1 MAYGD
6 KGLPTLYGRR
16 LGLQPMTT
24 NVSGS
29 GRTGSSP
36 DMLVGAEAI
45 RAGVTTAETTATNLP
60 AFGVSYIT
68 SSVSSGVY
76 TLDPPIP
83 GVNKVLHF
91 GTTGATN
98 YVKTANGETFQSS
111 QGSTFSVIKSTQNIV
126 GSLQLFGLTT
136 SIWGVAPG
144 LSTASF
150 ALSTTT

>member
-16 LGLQPMTT
+16 FGLQPMTSGLT
-24 NVSGS
+24 GS
-29 GRTGSSP
+29 GRTGSVP
-36 DMLVGAEAI
+36 DFLVGPEAL
-45 RAGVTTAETTATNLP
+45 RSGVTTAETTATNL
-60 AFGVSYIT
+60 AAYGVSYIT

-83 GVNKVLHF
+83 GVTKTLHF

-111 QGSTFSVIKSTQNIV
+111 QGSTFSIIKSTQNVI
-126 GSLQLFGLTT
+126 GTLQLYGLTT
-136 SIWGVAPG
+136 AIWGLNPG

>member
-1 MAYGD
+1 MSYGSNIT
-6 KGLPTLYGRR
+6 KSIFGRQ
-16 LGLQPMTT
+16 LGLQTMST

-29 GRTGSSP
+29 GRTGSQP
-36 DMLVGAEAI
+36 DFLVGAEQI
-45 RAGVTTAETTATNLP
+45 RMGVSTAETTATNLA

-68 SSVSSGVY
+68 SAASSGVY

-83 GVNKVLHF
+83 GVQKVLHF

-111 QGSTFSVIKSTQNIV
+111 QGSTFSVLKSTQNVI
-126 GSLQLFGLTT
+126 GSLVLFGLTT
-136 SIWGVAPG
+136 AVWGVAPG

>member
-1 MAYGD
+1 MAYPD
-6 KGLPTLYGRR
+6 KSLPSIFGRR
-16 LGLQPMTT
+16 LGLQPMSTT
-24 NVSGS
+24 QTGS
-29 GRTGSSP
+29 GRAGSVP
-36 DMLVGAEAI
+36 DFVVGAEAV
-45 RAGVTTAETTATNLP
+45 RMGVTTAETTATNL
-60 AFGVSYIT
+60 AAYGVSYIT

-83 GVNKVLHF
+83 GVEKVLHF

-126 GSLQLFGLTT
+126 GSLRLMGLTT
-136 SIWGVAPG
+136 AIWGMAPG